1 MQTLLLDWVET
12 NKQTND
18 LCLPCSHFFFL
29 VECFVY
35 MVKVIFQCNV
45 SLVES
50 TKDIKTAVYQIECIA
65 ICYYRVH
72 YYGIYRKRI
81 L

>member
-18 LCLPCSHFFFL
+18 FVFTLQPFFFL

-50 TKDIKTAVYQIECIA
+50 KKDIKTAVYQIECIA
-65 ICYYRVH
+65 ICYY
-72 YYGIYRKRI
+72 GIYRERI